1 MSKRLAEE
9 TIAPDEESVIKDF
22 LVFLHEVTEHRAKE
36 SGEPL
41 RRFNQTRA
49 AGCVDAA
56 FVVPADLPASLKVGL
71 FATAATYQARVRFA
85 NAATE
90 SDRDVDL
97 RGMSIKVMNV
107 PGTNLSPGVSDQDFV
122 LNSHPV
128 MMASDTK
135 GFLEF
140 NRAVSAVDRD
150 FVDIG
155 RYFVKHPKVLAI
167 LTEAR
172 QHHSSHLDIPY
183 FSATPYLFGEGR
195 AVKYVVRPTSP
206 TKSPK
211 PPLRPSKTYLTDE
224 LIARLAAGDATF
236 DLCVQFQTDAEKMP
250 IEDAMV
256 EWEEKDSPYLRVA
269 TIRIP
274 KQRFD
279 AAEQWQACEALR
291 FSPWHALEPHR
302 PLGGM
307 NRARRPIYY
316 EMGKERVTPR

>member
-1 MSKRLAEE
+1 MSTRLAEE
-9 TIAPDEESVIKDF
+9 TISPDEESSIKDF
-22 LVFLHEVTEHRAKE
+22 LAFLHEVTEQRARE
-36 SGEPL
+36 SDQPL

-49 AGCVDAA
+49 AGCVNAE
-56 FVVPADLPASLKVGL
+56 FTVPADLPASLRVGL
-71 FATAATYQARVRFA
+71 FATPATYAARIRFA
-85 NAATE
+85 NATTE

-97 RGMSIKVMNV
+97 RGMSIKVLNV
-107 PGTNLSPGVSDQDFV
+107 PGPNLSKGVTDQDFV

-150 FVDIG
+150 VVDIG
-155 RYFVKHPKVLAI
+155 RYFLKHPKALAI

-172 QHHSSHLDIPY
+172 RHHSCHLDIAY
-183 FSATPYLFGEGR
+183 YSATPYLFGEGR

-206 TKSPK
+206 AKSAK

-236 DLCVQFQTDAEKMP
+236 DVCVQFQTDPETMP

-256 EWEEKDSPYLRVA
+256 EWEEKDSPYQRVA
-269 TIRIP
+269 SIRIP

-279 AAEQWQACEALR
+279 GAEQWQACEAMR
-291 FSPWHALEPHR
+291 FNPWHTLEPHR

-316 EMGKERVTPR
+316 EMGTARLTPR